1 MNSKENASSNRTWA
15 REGGETLASFF
26 ARALTAIV
34 LGLSVCLFVVLLC
47 TLGAA
52 AITGN
57 ESLVVEARNLLLWAG
72 SAVLA
77 ALVVTTAF

>member
-1 MNSKENASSNRTWA
+1 MNGKEYVDGNRTWA
-15 REGGETLASFF
+15 REDGETSASFF
-26 ARALTAIV
+26 VRVLTAIV
-34 LGLSVCLFVVLLC
+34 FGLSVCLFVLLLC
-47 TLGAA
+47 ALGAA

-77 ALVVTTAF
+77 ALVVTAAS